1 MSREYLV
8 VRLGSFGDVLL
19 TTGVLTHWH
28 ETLGCRFNVVT
39 KAAFSEIFK
48 DHPAVEK
55 VIPAESHDLTA
66 AGWRFFCRKLKNRFP
81 SMGLVDLH
89 GNLRTLFLRIIWK
102 GKVFGYPK
110 MGITR
115 RLYARTG
122 FKVFQARLLKKN
134 VPQRY
139 ASALS
144 KNIQDQS
151 LLIPRLYLNSG
162 ELREAKEKLTR
173 LGLGENII
181 CLHPYATHQAK
192 AWPSEK
198 WKELISL
205 LEQKDFDWVVIGQ
218 NHQKLLPSNSRD
230 LTTQTTIRETGAIIS
245 NCRALITGDS
255 GPMHLASA
263 VGTPVIGLFG
273 PTSREWGF
281 YPSGLDDIIIEA
293 ELQCRPCSLHG
304 KSFGKCMAK
313 CMEDLEPQ
321 QLISALDKTC

>member
-28 ETLGCRFNVVT
+28 ETLGYRFNVVT
-39 KAAFSEIFK
+39 KTAFSDIFK

-55 VIPAESHDLTA
+55 VIQAQSQDLTA
-66 AGWRFFCRKLKNRFP
+66 AGWRFFCRKLKNKFP

-139 ASALS
+139 AWALS

-151 LLIPRLYLNSG
+151 LLLPKLYLNSR
-162 ELREAKEKLTR
+162 ELLEAKEKLTR

-205 LEQKDFDWVVIGQ
+205 LEKKDLDWIVIGQ

-230 LTTQTTIRETGAIIS
+230 LTSQTTIRETGAIIS
-245 NCRALITGDS
+245 NCRVLITGDS

-281 YPSGLDDIIIEA
+281 YPSGLNDIIIEA

-304 KSFGKCMAK
+304 KSFGKCLAK
-313 CMEDLEPQ
+313 CMDALEPQ
-321 QLISALDKTC
+321 QVINTLDETC

>member
-28 ETLGCRFNVVT
+28 ETLGYRFNVVT
-39 KAAFSEIFK
+39 KASFSDIFK

-55 VIPAESHDLTA
+55 IIPAESQDLTV
-66 AGWRFFCRKLKNRFP
+66 AGWSFFCRKLKNRFP

-139 ASALS
+139 ALALS

-151 LLIPRLYLNSG
+151 LLTPKLYLDSG
-162 ELREAKEKLTR
+162 ELLKAKEKLAR
-173 LGLGENII
+173 LGLGEYTI

-192 AWPSEK
+192 AWSSEK
-198 WKELISL
+198 WKELITF
-205 LEQKDFDWVVIGQ
+205 LEKKNLDWIVIGH

-230 LTTQTTIRETGAIIS
+230 LTNQTTIRETGAIIRH
-245 NCRALITGDS
+245 CRALVTGDS

-281 YPSGLDDIIIEA
+281 YPSGSNDIIIEA
-293 ELQCRPCSLHG
+293 GLQCRPCSLHG
-304 KSFGKCMAK
+304 KSFGKCLGK
-313 CMEDLEPQ
+313 CMNALEPQ
-321 QLISALDKTC
+321 QVINALEKTC

>member
-28 ETLGCRFNVVT
+28 ETLGYRFIVVT
-39 KAAFSEIFK
+39 KTAFSDIFK

-55 VIPAESHDLTA
+55 VIQAQSQDLTA
-66 AGWRFFCRKLKNRFP
+66 AGWRLFCRKLKNKFP

-139 ASALS
+139 AWALS

-151 LLIPRLYLNSG
+151 LLLPKLYLNSG
-162 ELREAKEKLTR
+162 ELLEAKEKLTR

-205 LEQKDFDWVVIGQ
+205 LEKKDLDWIVIGQ

-230 LTTQTTIRETGAIIS
+230 LTSQTTIRETGAIIS
-245 NCRALITGDS
+245 NCRVLITGDS

-281 YPSGLDDIIIEA
+281 YPSGLNDIIIEA

-304 KSFGKCMAK
+304 KSFGKCLAK
-313 CMEDLEPQ
+313 CMDALEPQ
-321 QLISALDKTC
+321 QVINTLDETC